1 MGKLA
6 ILRKMMFALPLSEAN
21 FDVRG
26 FQENEL
32 SRKRLEEVAKT
43 VVCGYNT
50 ALETGLSD
58 DLLVNRIMIK
68 NELSGFFNEGI
79 GMGLYTLDLFSPLKG
94 NRFWNFIKVA
104 GKNHEYMSYIGAGI
118 ACGVFFNR
126 PFKKFLDKASP
137 TSGLLILNGFGF
149 YYAYF
154 KPTKTI
160 NNLYIP
166 KSVKSDPFYIECYD
180 NGIGRALW
188 FYNGGNPQ
196 KIFNTISAFPEHR
209 KPGIWAGVGLAA
221 TYAGGVSPEKILEL
235 KGLAR
240 QYDFMLG
247 EGSVLASH
255 TRDIAQNPHDTD
267 ITQIILTGKSAQECN
282 DFANIAVEKLEGKR
296 FINGEHSL
304 KVFLHEI
311 RSWVKYNLHDE
322 RIDNV
327 INEII
332 YEK

>member
-26 FQENEL
+26 FQVNEL
-32 SRKRLEEVAKT
+32 PRKRLESVAKT
-43 VVCGYNT
+43 VVEGYNT

-58 DLLVNRIMIK
+58 DLMLNRSIIKTELV
-68 NELSGFFNEGI
+68 GFYNEGI
-79 GMGLYTLDLFSPLKG
+79 GMGLYTLDLFSPFNK
-94 NRFWNFIKVA
+94 NRFWNFIKGE

-126 PFKKFLDKASP
+126 PFENFLEKASP

-154 KPTKTI
+154 KPKKAI

-166 KSVKSDPFYIECYD
+166 KSVQKDPFYIECYD

-188 FYNGGNPQ
+188 FYNGGNPD
-196 KIFNTISAFPEHR
+196 KIHQTISLFPENR
-209 KPGIWAGVGLAA
+209 KAGIWAGVGLAA
-221 TYAGGVSPEKILEL
+221 TYAGGVPPEKILDL
-235 KGLAR
+235 KRLAC
-240 QYDFMLG
+240 QYDYMLG

-255 TRDIAQNPHDTD
+255 TRDIAENPHEKDT
-267 ITQIILTGKSAQECN
+267 TQQILTGKSAKECN
-282 DFANIAVEKLEGKR
+282 EFAFKANVKLDGR
-296 FINGEHSL
+296 RYINGEHSL
-304 KVFLHEI
+304 KVFLEEI
-311 RSWVKYNLHDE
+311 RAWVKYNLND
-322 RIDNV
+322 DNV
-327 INEII
+327 GKVIKKIV

>member
-26 FQENEL
+26 FQVNEL
-32 SRKRLEEVAKT
+32 PRKRLEEVAKT
-43 VVCGYNT
+43 VVQGYNT

-58 DLLVNRIMIK
+58 DLLVNRMMIK

-79 GMGLYTLDLFSPLKG
+79 GMGLYTLDLFSPFNK
-94 NRFWNFIKVA
+94 NRFWDFIKGA

-154 KPTKTI
+154 KPNKTI
-160 NNLYIP
+160 NKLYIP
-166 KSVKSDPFYIECYD
+166 NSVKEDPFYIECYD

-196 KIFNTISAFPEHR
+196 KIFNTISTFPEER

-221 TYAGGVSPEKILEL
+221 TYAGGVSPDKILEL
-235 KGLAR
+235 KELAS
-240 QYDFMLG
+240 QYNFMLG

-255 TRDIAQNPHDTD
+255 TRDIAQNPHNTDT
-267 ITQIILTGKSAQECN
+267 TQIILTGKSAQECN
-282 DFANIAVEKLEGKR
+282 DFANKANEKLEGRR

-311 RSWVKYNLHDE
+311 RAWVKYNLNDE
-322 RIDNV
+322 KIDNI
-327 INEII
+327 INKIV